1 MFKFISKFPFFK
13 IEDNGYERIV
23 IEERPK
29 TKRQSDLVKK
39 VKAVLSESRIPL
51 NKIRF
56 IFEPTF
62 LYDIDANKIN
72 PVYTIMMPKNPGRK
86 KKPIIEVDK
95 PANCFTI
102 KFSEFVDID
111 DAETIKP
118 VVMSSKRGVV
128 MYIDEKNFNF
138 NYSVGAVNLDASIA
152 FHQQILENFE
162 YNS

>member
-1 MFKFISKFPFFK
+1 MFKLISKFPFFK
-13 IEDNGYERIV
+13 TEDNGYERIV
-23 IEERPK
+23 IKDRPK

-39 VKAVLSESRIPL
+39 VKAVLRESRIPT

-56 IFEPTF
+56 VFEPTF
-62 LYDIDANKIN
+62 LYDIDANEIN
-72 PVYTIMMPKNPGRK
+72 PVYTVMMPRRK

-95 PANCFTI
+95 PANSFVI
-102 KFSEFVDID
+102 KFCEFIDID
-111 DAETIKP
+111 DDETIKP
-118 VVMSSKRGVV
+118 VVMSSKKGVV

-138 NYSVGAVNLDASIA
+138 DYNVGAVNLDASIA

>member
-13 IEDNGYERIV
+13 SRDDGYVKIV
-23 IEERPK
+23 IKDRPK

-39 VKAVLSESRIPL
+39 AKAVLSESRIPL

-62 LYDIDANKIN
+62 LYDIDANEIN
-72 PVYTIMMPKNPGRK
+72 PVYSIMMPKRK
-86 KKPIIEVDK
+86 RKPIIEIDK
-95 PANCFTI
+95 PANSFTV
-102 KFSEFVDID
+102 KFCEFVDID

-118 VVMSSKRGVV
+118 VVMSSKKGVV
-128 MYIDEKNFNF
+128 MYIDEKNFHLD
-138 NYSVGAVNLDASIA
+138 YRVGAVNLDATIA
-152 FHQQILENFE
+152 FHQQISENFE